1 MEFDRCR
8 SRSIE
13 ISNILPDVNVS
24 VSIIGGVVLAVLVIP
39 ASGML
44 RSQGSF
50 VAAIMGLVIVAIII
64 ILAVP
69 RHVAC
74 DILDVLQS
82 FKVHCPVASLKLPE
96 LAEVGCSQRCCRR
109 TAAKAGY
116 HRVSLPQISQISR
129 TGCFYTIPLDWRYP
143 SIPSCRFRCLE
154 ESYARGRSPTQIMDH
169 EQNNEELIFDI
180 DWRT

>member
-13 ISNILPDVNVS
+13 LSNILPDVNVLLTIARIS
-24 VSIIGGVVLAVLVIP
+24 VSAVTIIGGVVLAVLVIP
-39 ASGML
+39 ASGVL

-74 DILDVLQS
+74 DILDVVQS

-143 SIPSCRFRCLE
+143 SIPLRCL
-154 ESYARGRSPTQIMDH
+154 T
-169 EQNNEELIFDI
+169 
-180 DWRT
+180 